1 MDASSSA
8 PYPAPPGSL
17 VSRFRALFE
26 ETRELARDHLELA
39 ALEAQR
45 ATATLTRILVAA
57 VVISILVIS
66 AWIALVTGALVWVTD
81 AGVSWPMALLI
92 AAVVNLVLAGLLGGY
107 IYRHVGELL
116 FEATLRQLR
125 RSKDEVKEG
134 AGATP

>member
-1 MDASSSA
+1 MDASSPA
-8 PYPAPPGSL
+8 PYPAAPGSL
-17 VSRFRALFE
+17 ASRFRALFH

-45 ATATLTRILVAA
+45 ATSTLTRMIVAA

-66 AWIALVTGALVWVTD
+66 AWLALVAGTLVWVTEE
-81 AGVSWPMALLI
+81 GVSWPVALFV
-92 AAVVNLVLAGLLGGY
+92 AALVNLVLAGGLGWY
-107 IYRHVGELL
+107 IYTHVDELM

-125 RSKDEVKEG
+125 RSKDEVKEA

>member
-8 PYPAPPGSL
+8 PYAAPPTSL
-17 VSRFRALFE
+17 ASRLRALFL

-45 ATATLTRILVAA
+45 ATATLTKMLVAA
-57 VVISILVIS
+57 VIISVLVIS
-66 AWIALVTGALVWVTD
+66 AWLAFVAGALVWVTGE
-81 AGVSWPMALLI
+81 GVSWPVALFVAALL
-92 AAVVNLVLAGLLGGY
+92 NLLLAGGLGWY
-107 IYRHVGELL
+107 IYSHVDGLL

-125 RSKDEVKEG
+125 RSKDDVKEA

>member
-8 PYPAPPGSL
+8 PYPAATESLGSR
-17 VSRFRALFE
+17 VRALLT

-45 ATATLTRILVAA
+45 ASVTFTRMIMAA

-66 AWIALVTGALVWVTD
+66 AWISLVAGGLVWATET
-81 AGVSWPMALLI
+81 GISWPVALLI
-92 AAVVNLVLAGLLGGY
+92 AAVVNLVLAGVLGWY
-107 IYRHVGELL
+107 IYSHVDELL

-125 RSKDEVKEG
+125 RSKQEVKQM
-134 AGATP
+134 AGAAP

>member
-1 MDASSSA
+1 MDASSPA
-8 PYPAPPGSL
+8 PYPIAPGSL
-17 VSRFRALFE
+17 ASRFRALFQ

-45 ATATLTRILVAA
+45 ATTTLTRMIVAA

-66 AWIALVTGALVWVTD
+66 AWLALVAGTLVWVTEE
-81 AGVSWPMALLI
+81 GVSWPVALFV
-92 AAVVNLVLAGLLGGY
+92 AALVNLVLAGGLGWY
-107 IYRHVGELL
+107 IYTHVDELM

-125 RSKDEVKEG
+125 RSKDEVKEA

>member
-1 MDASSSA
+1 MDATSSA
-8 PYPAPPGSL
+8 PYPAAPASL
-17 VSRFRALFE
+17 ASRFRAVLQ

-45 ATATLTRILVAA
+45 ATAMVTKMLVAA

-66 AWIALVTGALVWVTD
+66 AWLALVTGALVWVTQE
-81 AGVSWPMALLI
+81 GVSWPVALLV
-92 AAVVNLVLAGLLGGY
+92 AALINLVLAGVLGWY
-107 IYRHVGELL
+107 IFAHVDELM

-125 RSKDEVKEG
+125 RSKDEVKEA

>member
-1 MDASSSA
+1 MDATSSA
-8 PYPAPPGSL
+8 PYPTAPASL
-17 VSRFRALFE
+17 ASRFRALIN

-45 ATATLTRILVAA
+45 ATATLTKMLVAA

-66 AWIALVTGALVWVTD
+66 AWLALVTGALVWATEE
-81 AGVSWPMALLI
+81 GVSWPVALLV
-92 AAVVNLVLAGLLGGY
+92 AALINLALAGALGWY
-107 IYRHVGELL
+107 IFTHVDELM

-125 RSKDEVKEG
+125 RSKDEVKEA